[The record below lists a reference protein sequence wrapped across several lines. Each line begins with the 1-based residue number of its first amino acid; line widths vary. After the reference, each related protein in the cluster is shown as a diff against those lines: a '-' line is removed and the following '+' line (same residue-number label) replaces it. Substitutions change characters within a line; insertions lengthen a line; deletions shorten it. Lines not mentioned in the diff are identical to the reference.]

1 MGLPTPSFRPTTFN
15 ASWHL
20 GQCPR
25 AWLTAVVV
33 LLSLSACHSPDRFET
48 RLDLAKSLAT
58 AEIHLEPTLLDLGT
72 VEARA
77 FLGSG
82 WSWNE
87 RSGGTS
93 FVWGT
98 GEISELRFFLSTAR
112 ELDLEVRCFPHSFQG
127 SPTQEVRPTLNGI
140 PLEPLILAPKPQ
152 VYRIHVPAD
161 ASRQGTNRLTF
172 RYGYSHSPATASS
185 GRGKRSLA
193 VGWDWIRFHLEPSAA
208 RSEVTASAA
217 GISMPFGT
225 GVDFY
230 FEADRGDR
238 LAFDEILV
246 PGDSAA
252 GVEIRLLTD
261 DSLATALLDLHTSQR
276 EFAIDLPISEKQAVR
291 LSMRAAALAG
301 DPDPI
306 LLLGPRIETTGTR
319 KGAPE
324 ASAKALAS
332 LPPAER
338 PNVLVYVVDTMRAD
352 HLGLYG
358 YPRNVSPEIDQ
369 FGDGAIVFDH
379 AIAQT
384 SWTKPAVASIFT
396 GLRATAHGVNHRQHR
411 LASRF
416 RTMAE
421 LLSDASYRTVAFTT
435 NAYFSADSGLQQG
448 FDEFNLQPA
457 RADSVNQKIFDWLD
471 RNGQEGPF
479 FLYVHTIDP
488 HAPYDPPEN
497 YRREFA
503 PEVRDPDAGS
513 FEHIR
518 GLAFGEIPRTPQT
531 EQDLVDLY
539 DAEIAF
545 ADQQFGLLLENLRAR
560 GLYDEMLVVFAS
572 DHGEGFYEHGIQ
584 GHGWDLYGEAIQ
596 VPLILKPPRTSSGK
610 RVPEL
615 AQQIDLL
622 PTLLELVGIEV
633 PKMLRGRS
641 LVPHLSDESLPETDQ
656 ISVFSYMDYE
666 GREGMS
672 VIRGQWKLIEPLSTG
687 FGRSRE
693 LYQRLHDPD
702 ERLDLAAE
710 YPVLAGYL
718 ATLIRQQLLELEQLP
733 EVESLEFDEETRQ
746 QLKALGYLQ

>member
-1 MGLPTPSFRPTTFN
+1 MGLRKLSFRPTTFN
-15 ASWHL
+15 ASWHP
-20 GQCPR
+20 GQYPR
-25 AWLTAVVV
+25 GWLTAVVV
-33 LLSLSACHSPDRFET
+33 LVSLSACQSPERFAT
-48 RLDLAKSLAT
+48 RLDLAQSLGT
-58 AEIHLEPTLLDLGT
+58 AEVHFEPDLLDLGT
-72 VEARA
+72 AEARA
-77 FLGSG
+77 FLGAG

-98 GEISELRFFLSTAR
+98 GEISELHFFLSIAR
-112 ELDLEVRCFPHSFQG
+112 ELDLEIRCFPFSFQG
-127 SPTQEVRPTLNGI
+127 APTQEIRPTLNGI

-152 VYRIHVPAD
+152 VYRIHVPAET
-161 ASRQGTNRLTF
+161 SRQGMNRLTF
-172 RYGYSHSPATASS
+172 RYGYSHSPATASR

-193 VGWDWIRFHLEPSAA
+193 VGWDWIRFHLEPAA
-208 RSEVTASAA
+208 AESEVTASAA
-217 GISMPFGT
+217 GISLPFGT

-246 PGDSAA
+246 PGDAA
-252 GVEIRLLTD
+252 SGIEIGLLTD
-261 DSLATALLDLHTSQR
+261 DGLATALLDLHTSQR
-276 EFAIDLPISEKQAVR
+276 EVAIDLPISEKQAVR
-291 LSMRAAALAG
+291 LSLQAAALAG

-306 LLLGPRIETTGTR
+306 LFLAPRIETSGTR
-319 KGAPE
+319 EGTPE
-324 ASAKALAS
+324 ASAKELTGY
-332 LPPAER
+332 PPAER

-358 YPRNVSPEIDQ
+358 YPRNVSPTIDQ

-416 RTMAE
+416 RTLAE
-421 LLSDASYRTVAFTT
+421 VLSDASYRTVAFTT
-435 NAYFSADSGLQQG
+435 NAYFSADSGLRQG
-448 FDEFNLQPA
+448 FDEFDLQPA

-471 RNGQEGPF
+471 RNSQEEPF

-488 HAPYDPPEN
+488 HAPYDPPES

-503 PEVRDPDAGS
+503 PDVRDPAAGS

-531 EQDLVDLY
+531 DQDLVDLY

-584 GHGWDLYGEAIQ
+584 GHGWDLYRESIQ
-596 VPLILKPPRTSSGK
+596 VPLILKLPRTSSGK

-633 PKMLRGRS
+633 PNVLRGRS
-641 LVPHLSDESLPETDQ
+641 LVPLLSDGSLPDTDQ
-656 ISVFSYMDYE
+656 VPVFSYMDYD

-672 VIRGQWKLIEPLSTG
+672 VIRGQWKLIEPLSAG

-693 LYQRLHDPD
+693 FYHRFQDP
-702 ERLDLAAE
+702 EEQQDLASE
-710 YPVLAGYL
+710 YPVLAGHL

-733 EVESLEFDEETRQ
+733 EVETMEFDDETRQ
-746 QLKALGYLQ
+746 QLKALGYLE

>member
-1 MGLPTPSFRPTTFN
+1 MFIAPR
-15 ASWHL
+15 HL
-20 GQCPR
+20 GRRLR
-25 AWLTAVVV
+25 ALLSVVV
-33 LLSLSACHSPDRFET
+33 LLASMVTCQSSDRFET
-48 RLDLAKSLAT
+48 HLDLAQSLST
-58 AEIHLEPTLLDLGT
+58 AEVHFEPTVLDLGT
-72 VEARA
+72 AEARA
-77 FLGSG
+77 FLGAG

-87 RSGGTS
+87 RSQGTS

-98 GEISELRFFLSTAR
+98 GESSELTFFLSAAR
-112 ELDLEVRCFPHSFQG
+112 ELDLEIRCFPFSFQG
-127 SPTQEVRPTLNGI
+127 APAQEVRPILNDTS
-140 PLEPLILAPKPQ
+140 LEPFSLTPKSQ
-152 VYRIHVPAD
+152 VYRIHFPAE
-161 ASRQGTNRLTF
+161 ASRQGMNRLTF
-172 RYGYSHSPATASS
+172 VYRYSHQPAKASR
-185 GRGKRSLA
+185 GRGRRSLA
-193 VGWDWIRFHLEPSAA
+193 VGWDWIRFHLDPSAA
-208 RSEVTASAA
+208 EGRITANEAE
-217 GISMPFGT
+217 ISMPFGT

-238 LAFDEILV
+238 LAFDEILM
-246 PGDSAA
+246 PSDSAS
-252 GVEIRLLTD
+252 GVEISLQTD
-261 DSLATALLDLHTSQR
+261 DRDATTLLDLQTSQR
-276 EFAIDLPISEKQAVR
+276 DIAIDLPISGKQAVR
-291 LSMRAAALAG
+291 LSLRTAALTG
-301 DPDPI
+301 DPGPI
-306 LLLGPRIETTGTR
+306 ALLGPRIETSSSRQGTA
-319 KGAPE
+319 GE
-324 ASAKALAS
+324 SAKELAG
-332 LPPAER
+332 PRQAER

-358 YPRNVSPEIDQ
+358 YPRNVSPEIDR

-379 AIAQT
+379 ATAQT

-471 RNGQEGPF
+471 RNGQEQPF

-488 HAPYDPPEN
+488 HAPYDPPESH
-497 YRREFA
+497 RREFA
-503 PEVRDPDAGS
+503 PEVRDREAGS
-513 FEHIR
+513 VEQIR

-531 EQDLVDLY
+531 DQDLVDLY

-545 ADQQFGLLLENLRAR
+545 ADQQFGLLLEDLRAR

-584 GHGWDLYGEAIQ
+584 GHGWDLYRESIQ
-596 VPLILKPPRTSSGK
+596 VPLILKPPGMSSRK
-610 RVPEL
+610 RVARP

-622 PTLLELVGIEV
+622 PTLLDLVGIEV
-633 PKMLRGRS
+633 PTALQGRS
-641 LVPHLSDESLPETDQ
+641 LVMRNGDESSLDVAQ
-656 ISVFSYMDYE
+656 IPIFSYMDYE

-672 VIRGQWKLIEPLSTG
+672 VIRGPWKLIVPLSPS

-693 LYQRLHDPD
+693 LYQWFQDPD
-702 ERLDLAAE
+702 ERLDLVDE

-718 ATLIRQQLLELEQLP
+718 ATLIRQQVLELEELP
-733 EVESLEFDEETRQ
+733 EVETMEFDDQTRQ
-746 QLKALGYLQ
+746 QLKALGYLE